1 MMVIRAMGI
10 ISEEHKQHLRKEF
23 EAKLKD
29 EVRLVMFTQET
40 ECAHCKEARE
50 LVQEL
55 AELSD
60 KITVEIHDF
69 VKEGEKARELK
80 IDKVPA
86 IAITGKKDYGLR
98 YYGVPLGYEFK
109 AFLDNI
115 INVSNGTTN
124 LSEDTKEKL
133 KSVSEP
139 VHIQVFVT
147 LTCPYCPTAAS
158 LAYKCALES
167 DLVRTDVI
175 DVGEFPHLAQKYSVM
190 GVPKTVI
197 NEQMEIVGAIPEAQF
212 VAHVLQ
218 AQKTPGMYM

>member
-1 MMVIRAMGI
+1 MDI
-10 ISEEHKQHLRKEF
+10 IPEEHKQRLREEF

-69 VKEGEKARELK
+69 VKEGEKAREFK

-124 LSEDTKEKL
+124 LSGDTKEKL

-167 DLVRTDVI
+167 DLVRADVV
-175 DVGEFPHLAQKYSVM
+175 DVGEFPHLAQRYSVM